1 MTQIR
6 ILRER
11 SDKTVIDI
19 KGHAGFNPGND
30 IVCAG
35 VSTLAYTLI
44 NLIQTMSER
53 RELKEILIKDSSGDI
68 HIETVHE
75 DEQCSKWDDVV
86 EFFIT
91 GIAMLEEHYPK
102 HVNLSVS

>member
-6 ILRER
+6 IFREK

-35 VSTLAYTLI
+35 VSTLAYALI

-68 HIETVHE
+68 HIEAVH
-75 DEQCSKWDDVV
+75 DNDQDSKWDDVM

-102 HVNLSVS
+102 HVNLSIS